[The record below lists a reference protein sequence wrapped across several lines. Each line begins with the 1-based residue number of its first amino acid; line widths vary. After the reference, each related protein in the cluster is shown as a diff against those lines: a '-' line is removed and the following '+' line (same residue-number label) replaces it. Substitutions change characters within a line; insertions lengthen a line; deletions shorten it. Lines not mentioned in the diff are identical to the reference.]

1 MSRRGE
7 YLAPARYQL
16 ETKNEGPTGDA
27 LENFKRPKRIFRY
40 LPQKNFTPLWSRW
53 ITMYALFDV
62 ISSPAAKVPRATCE
76 ETGRGLEPITS
87 SANLLMLAHLVCE
100 PTPCPGHGQ
109 SS

>member
-1 MSRRGE
+1 
-7 YLAPARYQL
+7 
-16 ETKNEGPTGDA
+16 
-27 LENFKRPKRIFRY
+27 
-40 LPQKNFTPLWSRW
+40 
-53 ITMYALFDV
+53 MYALFDV

-87 SANLLMLAHLVCE
+87 SANLLMLAHLVRE